1 VTNYTALWKLLY
13 DWQTIIT
20 GPLAILA
27 AVIGGGMA
35 YRAGRIQAK
44 ATRTAADLQVAAMN
58 AQLAHLKEEKEE
70 AERRAH
76 IDRQKQEIIKINVA
90 ISGMEYNIET
100 LLHSTVQYILPHHTE
115 SHLAYTALDKASGNP
130 EKLVQLVM
138 SISTYRAL
146 VTTCPEIHL
155 IEWDFFR
162 ETPFIVEKD
171 PELLKQT
178 GWLISQSRE
187 LATAIK
193 NRNHHMFEARNITTQ
208 QGGGLKTSQFQ
219 SILHLQTTIADAECV
234 IALQLFE
241 LFLDIEKRLE
251 AINETYK
258 IEAHKSK
265 LTVAKP
271 LYDVMNQLREI
282 VKPQGGDAATGT
294 PNFP

>member
-1 VTNYTALWKLLY
+1 MTNYTGLWKLLY

-35 YRAGRIQAK
+35 YWAGWVQAK
-44 ATRTAADLQVAAMN
+44 ATRTAADLQVAAIN
-58 AQLAHLKEEKEE
+58 AQLAHLKAEKEE
-70 AERRAH
+70 AEARSH
-76 IDRQKQEIIKINVA
+76 VDRQKREITQINVA
-90 ISGMEYNIET
+90 ITGMGYNIET
-100 LLHSTVQYILPHHTE
+100 LLHSTIQYILPHHNE
-115 SHLAYTALDKASGNP
+115 SHLVYTALNRACGNP
-130 EKLVQLVM
+130 QQIAQLVM

-193 NRNHHMFEARNITTQ
+193 NRNHHLFDARNITTQ
-208 QGGGLKTSQFQ
+208 QGGLQTSQFQ
-219 SILHLQTTIADAECV
+219 SILHLQTTVADAECV

-241 LFLDIEKRLE
+241 LFLDIVRRLE

-258 IEAHKSK
+258 IQARKSK

-271 LYDVMNQLREI
+271 LHDVMDQLREI
-282 VKPQGGDAATGT
+282 AQPQGGDAGTGIG
-294 PNFP
+294 

>member
-1 VTNYTALWKLLY
+1 MTDYTGLWKLLY

-35 YRAGRIQAK
+35 YWAGRVQAK
-44 ATRTAADLQVAAMN
+44 ATRTAADLQVTAIN
-58 AQLAHLKEEKEE
+58 AQLAHLKAEKEE
-70 AERRAH
+70 AEQRAH
-76 IDRQKQEIIKINVA
+76 IDRQKREITQINVA
-90 ISGMEYNIET
+90 IAGMGYNIET
-100 LLHSTVQYILPHHTE
+100 LLHSTLQYILPHHTE
-115 SHLAYTALDKASGNP
+115 SYLAYTALDQASGNP
-130 EKLVQLVM
+130 QQLAQLVI

-146 VTTCPEIHL
+146 VTTCPELHL

-162 ETPFIVEKD
+162 EAPFIVEKD

-187 LATAIK
+187 LATALR
-193 NRNHHMFEARNITTQ
+193 NRNDHMINAMNITNQ
-208 QGGGLKTSQFQ
+208 QGGLKTSQFQ

-234 IALQLFE
+234 IALRLFE

-258 IEAHKSK
+258 IEARKSK

-271 LYDVMNQLREI
+271 LYDVMNQI
-282 VKPQGGDAATGT
+282 A
-294 PNFP
+294 